1 VALLLVGLVVESA
14 IGIARVGGI
23 GRLVGTLGSPN
34 VAGSFFASLLA
45 PALSVFATPLGAAY
59 RRLALTALVLGLFA
73 LFETFS
79 RGAWSGTILSLLV
92 LGIIALRRGWLRLT
106 PGLLAGIAAVIVIVP
121 FALGAVESR
130 LATAQS
136 PAGRI
141 TLMRLAG
148 RMIEDHPLVGVGAN
162 NFPVAVFHYLT
173 PEFDGTWIYSVHNK
187 LLLVWSEAGLFAFL
201 AFVWFLV
208 ATLRYGLRAT
218 RSSDPVLAPLAA
230 GLVAGFAGQIVHMQV
245 DPFRSRSEIQMLCVM
260 CGLLAAMDRIRR
272 QGEA

>member
-1 VALLLVGLVVESA
+1 M
-14 IGIARVGGI
+14 IAV
-23 GRLVGTLGSPN
+23 
-34 VAGSFFASLLA
+34 
-45 PALSVFATPLGAAY
+45 
-59 RRLALTALVLGLFA
+59 
-73 LFETFS
+73 
-79 RGAWSGTILSLLV
+79 
-92 LGIIALRRGWLRLT
+92 RRGWLRLT
-106 PGLLAGIAAVIVIVP
+106 PGLLAGVAAIIVVIPFIV
-121 FALGAVESR
+121 GAIESR

-141 TLMRLAG
+141 TLMRLAWQ
-148 RMIEDHPLVGVGAN
+148 MIQDHPLFGVGAN
-162 NFPVAVFHYLT
+162 NFPVAIFHYLT

-187 LLLVWSEAGLFAFL
+187 LLLVWSEAGLFALL

-230 GLVAGFAGQIVHMQV
+230 GFLAAFAGQIVHMQV

-272 QGEA
+272 QETA